1 MPRSRRNHNPFDDL
15 FPRDEST
22 REKARGFLRA
32 ASTYWKKKT
41 REEAR
46 SFVRD
51 VDLGV
56 LALTLRTKPTLEDA
70 AFAVFLF
77 PALTRKERL
86 EFQDMVYQSARRS
99 A

>member
-1 MPRSRRNHNPFDDL
+1 MPRSRRNTNPFDDL
-15 FPRDEST
+15 FPRDGDT
-22 REKARGFLRA
+22 REKIQGFLSAVRL
-32 ASTYWKKKT
+32 YWKQKP
-41 REEAR
+41 RAEAR
-46 SFVRD
+46 AFVRD

-86 EFQDMVYQSARRS
+86 EFQGMVYQSARRS